1 MMLVVFSK
9 QTLYQKKEDLQQHI
23 VAAAPA
29 PVVEVVSGSS
39 PQCPLAHGS
48 PEL

>member
-1 MMLVVFSK
+1 MMLVLFSK
-9 QTLYQKKEDLQQHI
+9 ETLCHKKEDLQQHI
-23 VAAAPA
+23 VAAALA
-29 PVVEVVSGSS
+29 PVVEVVLGSS